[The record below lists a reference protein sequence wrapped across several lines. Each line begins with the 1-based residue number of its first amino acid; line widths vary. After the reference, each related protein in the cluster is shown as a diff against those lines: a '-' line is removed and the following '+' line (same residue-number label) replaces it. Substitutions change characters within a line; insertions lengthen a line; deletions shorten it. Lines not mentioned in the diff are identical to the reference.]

1 MSATNTRF
9 RLTLTRPRELPEDS
23 LLLRALVAAMVL
35 IALVAVIAQ
44 GAVNGTTWVAALLL
58 VPIGY
63 TYSYLR
69 RSRPAVLT
77 KVILAIGMLAALAGF
92 IQAVKGA
99 QSVDDARRPL
109 AALFVWV
116 QVLHSFDVPR
126 RRDLGFSAVSSLILM
141 AQAGALSL
149 GMAYVYFLVPW
160 CGLACGWLFLST
172 RPRADALARVRSV
185 RRSREAGRLRRGLAV
200 GRATTAATTAVLFAV
215 GGIFVLL
222 PRLPGAYV
230 ALPPFSAEQR
240 TGVPGYDGSVVNPGT
255 APGTDGVTDFSNLG
269 YPGFGDSL
277 DLRARGQ
284 LSDRIV
290 MRVRAPQALLW
301 RGQVYDTFDGTSW
314 TAADTET
321 LPVGHG
327 FDESFELPAPLEQSP
342 YVDTHPVVATF
353 YVNELQPN
361 VVFAPY
367 VPKQVYFPASTISVD
382 RYLSVRAPILLEPG
396 TVYSVVSDVPE
407 TDPELLRLAPPQW
420 DERTLSRYTQ
430 LPADLPARDAALAHR
445 ITDRRTTL
453 YDKVT
458 AVQAWLQHHTE
469 YNLDIPRDP
478 PGVDAVDYFLFERRQ
493 GFCEHIASAMTL
505 LLRSVGIPARFV
517 TGFGPGGRNPFT
529 GYFDVRESDAHA
541 WVEVLYPGIGWVPY
555 DPTFG
560 VPPANLG
567 VSGRFILPQ
576 VMAAVGRFLSAV
588 VPEPVKRAAMAV
600 GHAIAVAAMALVHAW
615 PVALGSALLA
625 AGLFVRRRRRR
636 AERAPGPLPTGAS
649 LAFAQ
654 MASALR
660 EAGHPLKEPQTPR
673 EYLDELERALSADV
687 ARDASLVVRAFER
700 DRFSG
705 DPLQDD
711 EIVEALAA
719 AARVRASASH
729 VSS

>member
-1 MSATNTRF
+1 MPAANPRF
-9 RLTLTRPRELPEDS
+9 RLMLTRPKEPPEDS
-23 LLLRALVAAMVL
+23 LVLRALVAAMVL
-35 IALVAVIAQ
+35 VALAAVIAQ
-44 GAVNGTTWVAALLL
+44 GAVDGTTSVAALLL

-69 RSRPAVLT
+69 RGRPAVLT
-77 KVILAIGMLAALAGF
+77 KVMLAVGMLAALAGF

-185 RRSREAGRLRRGLAV
+185 RRSRPPGRLGRGLAV
-200 GRATTAATTAVLFAV
+200 GRATTAATAAVLFAV

-240 TGVPGYDGSVVNPGT
+240 TGVPGYDGSVANPGT

-314 TAADTET
+314 TASDTET
-321 LPVGHG
+321 LPVGQG
-327 FDESFELPAPLEQSP
+327 FDESFELPAPVERSP
-342 YVDTHPVVATF
+342 FVDTQPVVATF

-361 VVFAPY
+361 VIFAPY
-367 VPKQVYFPASTISVD
+367 APKQVYFPASTISVD

-396 TVYSVVSDVPE
+396 VVYSVVSDIPE
-407 TDPELLRLAPPQW
+407 TTPDLLRLSPARW
-420 DERTLSRYTQ
+420 DERTVSRYTQ
-430 LPADLPARDAALAHR
+430 LPADLPARDAELAHR
-445 ITDRRTTL
+445 ITDRRSTV
-453 YDKVT
+453 YDKVM
-458 AVQAWLQHHTE
+458 AVETWLQHHTE

-560 VPPANLG
+560 VPPADPGL
-567 VSGRFILPQ
+567 SGKFILPQ
-576 VMAAVGRFLSAV
+576 VVQAVGRFLSAV
-588 VPEPVKRAAMAV
+588 VPEPVKNAAMAA
-600 GHAIAVAAMALVHAW
+600 GHAIAEAAIALMHAW
-615 PVALGSALLA
+615 PFALAVVLLG
-625 AGLFVRRRRRR
+625 AGLFVQRRRRR
-636 AERAPGPLPTGAS
+636 AERALGPPPTGAS

-654 MASALR
+654 MARTLR

-673 EYLDELERALSADV
+673 EYLDELEHGLTADLV
-687 ARDASLVVRAFER
+687 RDAELVVRAFER

-705 DPLQDD
+705 ESLGEA
-711 EIVEALAA
+711 EIAA
-719 AARVRASASH
+719 AFAASARVRASASR